1 MNTYSGRLSFYW
13 LGWGFGIPFLPFV
26 YTNGLLAKIVQ
37 LVLLSLP
44 GALGFLLVRLSF
56 LGFVIAWAVLI
67 AHYTQ
72 LYNSQF
78 LHLDL
83 LGFSTVHRQLKR
95 CFFSVCS
102 LFALSSIAF
111 SLLLR
116 SRFVVDFSE
125 FARSSLPFF
134 SSFVR
139 ASFPKKKQ
147 KSRPNGQPLICSF
160 L

>member
-44 GALGFLLVRLSF
+44 GALGSLLVRLSF
-56 LGFVIAWAVLI
+56 LGFVTAWAVLI

-78 LHLDL
+78 LHLDF
-83 LGFSTVHRQLKR
+83 LGFSTVPRQL
-95 CFFSVCS
+95 S
-102 LFALSSIAF
+102 LAAVLAETS
-111 SLLLR
+111 
-116 SRFVVDFSE
+116 
-125 FARSSLPFF
+125 
-134 SSFVR
+134 
-139 ASFPKKKQ
+139 K
-147 KSRPNGQPLICSF
+147 N
-160 L
+160 